1 MTFPFQCVTGFG
13 HLAAVCSL
21 GADGRCAAKSNAKLC
36 DARTRVATACPRPSL
51 VLTCAMGVWQWSIY
65 TAACTHAGG
74 GCCTGIVAYLPSAAG
89 TDQRVCWYQ
98 ELRASTEGQ
107 RSPTRG
113 VSHAGG
119 LPRHVI
125 VGLCQRV
132 ARCRVDP
139 PGIVLRG
146 PYAKSGTDRAYGQLL
161 PSALATRYSVLTL
174 SMVLPQTIAILRTF
188 ATIPTLLAM
197 LLATLLATLFFVL
210 TWRMVLRQ
218 GRDAIV
224 GAALSAVTGPA

>member
-65 TAACTHAGG
+65 TAGESAMLLRVSVHLLVPIREYVVLVACTHAGG

-113 VSHAGG
+113 VSHAGKV
-119 LPRHVI
+119 P
-125 VGLCQRV
+125 
-132 ARCRVDP
+132 
-139 PGIVLRG
+139 
-146 PYAKSGTDRAYGQLL
+146 KN
-161 PSALATRYSVLTL
+161 
-174 SMVLPQTIAILRTF
+174 
-188 ATIPTLLAM
+188 
-197 LLATLLATLFFVL
+197 
-210 TWRMVLRQ
+210 
-218 GRDAIV
+218 
-224 GAALSAVTGPA
+224 